1 MCLRR
6 VSEAE
11 KIRILY
17 SEAGDSRERG
27 GGKVKIMYGTGRGE
41 GNRANVSTPPEGNA
55 GEGEEIRALLFKSV
69 PVAIFFFLT
78 NKLVYRD
85 IRSGSCLCSFFV
97 VPRDVIPA
105 TIPLLILNKRRGD
118 KTEYFSMERKSCVVK
133 VIIIILSERKRATQN
148 SLCLGMKVCL
158 SAPPAPRSGFIS
170 SNL

>member
-1 MCLRR
+1 MGREGERGIGRMYPRR
-6 VSEAE
+6 L
-11 KIRILY
+11 K
-17 SEAGDSRERG
+17 GTRERE
-27 GGKVKIMYGTGRGE
+27 KKYVLCFL
-41 GNRANVSTPPEGNA
+41 NPFL
-55 GEGEEIRALLFKSV
+55 LLF
-69 PVAIFFFLT
+69 FFFLT

-105 TIPLLILNKRRGD
+105 TIPLLIPNKRRGD

-133 VIIIILSERKRATQN
+133 VIIIILSERKRATQS